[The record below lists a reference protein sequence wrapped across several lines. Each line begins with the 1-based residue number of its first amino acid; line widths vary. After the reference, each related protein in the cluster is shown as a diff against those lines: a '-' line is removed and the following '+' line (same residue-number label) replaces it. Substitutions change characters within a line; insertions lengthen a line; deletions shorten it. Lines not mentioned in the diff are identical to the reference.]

1 MNISGITR
9 ANFVLPSHR
18 DNLLRGINV
27 NVLTVNTLVSVD
39 AAFSLVGVII
49 NAIVSYAELIIAIL
63 HPRVGVYPGI
73 NMLTFKIAVGIVV
86 TIDGNFNIVRFPNLI
101 AEFGIAWYSKRLNR
115 FLFFLPSHRMNQSS
129 SSGQAQTSTAEIT
142 DR

>member
-9 ANFVLPSHR
+9 ANFILPSHR

-115 FLFFLPSHRMNQSS
+115 F
-129 SSGQAQTSTAEIT
+129 
-142 DR
+142 

>member
-49 NAIVSYAELIIAIL
+49 NAIVSYGEKSMIKISRILEILEALISVMTA
-63 HPRVGVYPGI
+63 
-73 NMLTFKIAVGIVV
+73 
-86 TIDGNFNIVRFPNLI
+86 NFTLI
-101 AEFGIAWYSKRLNR
+101 
-115 FLFFLPSHRMNQSS
+115 
-129 SSGQAQTSTAEIT
+129 TAT
-142 DR
+142 CS